1 MLRSIAGL
9 LLAVLLVTP
18 AHAAAPTLP
27 CNTPQELLAAVRYS
41 LENQDTKLFWRLHC
55 WTNICEK
62 AERIQ
67 KGVYAVYFKEAPSD
81 VLTFKSFK
89 SVQPPPAWY
98 TNASKGQRSSTL
110 RFNIPLKG
118 VIFFRQHTTR
128 THESPALKKP
138 LVSSMDS
145 DGELPFGMTEDG
157 TFWIAVLLPST
168 RTNRPPTIPSSIFTN
183 LHH

>member
-9 LLAVLLVTP
+9 LLAALLVTQ

-27 CNTPQELLAAVRYS
+27 CKTPQELLAAVRYS
-41 LENQDTKLFWRLHC
+41 FENHDTNLFWRLHC
-55 WTNICEK
+55 WTNISEK

-67 KGVYAVYFKEAPSD
+67 RGVYAVYFKEAPSD
-81 VLTFKSFK
+81 VLAFKSFK

-98 TNASKGQRSSTL
+98 TNMSKGQSGSTL

-128 THESPALKKP
+128 THESPVLKKP

-145 DGELPFGMTEDG
+145 GGELPFGVTGDG

-168 RTNRPPTIPSSIFTN
+168 RTDRPTTIPSSIFTT
-183 LHH
+183 LHR